1 MAQLAFEPIDRALLD
16 GEFGPAA
23 AAAMRL
29 LRRYG
34 AVLGAETFVSIQS
47 AHIDGCLYHGPS
59 SIDFVRRFADLAGQ
73 VRVPTTLNVAAVDV
87 LHPGWH
93 QGDPDI
99 IDAQQELTRLH
110 EALGCLATLTCA
122 PYQRMI
128 QPLQGEHVAWAES
141 NAIVFANS
149 VLGARTDR
157 YGDFT
162 DLCAALTGRVPY
174 VGLHRPENRL
184 ATLIVV
190 VPDRQACGMPG
201 DLYFACLGYVL
212 GKSAIGQVP
221 AIVNLASATRD
232 ELKALGASAASSGA
246 LALFHVVGL
255 TPEAPTL
262 AAVTDGRE
270 ATLPSIRVT
279 AADLHDAL
287 ARLCPLD
294 AGEPIAAVCLGTPHF
309 SIDEFMRLAE
319 CVRATGASATVEVYV
334 STSREIEAEV
344 RSRADLACLFDF
356 GIRIVVDT
364 CTYLAPVVR
373 ETQGAIATNSGKW
386 AHYGPGNL
394 KRRVGLM
401 TMERCVRAAIA
412 GEVVPA

>member
-149 VLGARTDR
+149 VLGARTAPACR
-157 YGDFT
+157 RHAARSGRSEPPQPLQYGAT
-162 DLCAALTGRVPY
+162 APARSQTAQ
-174 VGLHRPENRL
+174 LHECN
-184 ATLIVV
+184 
-190 VPDRQACGMPG
+190 
-201 DLYFACLGYVL
+201 
-212 GKSAIGQVP
+212 
-221 AIVNLASATRD
+221 
-232 ELKALGASAASSGA
+232 SAAS
-246 LALFHVVGL
+246 
-255 TPEAPTL
+255 
-262 AAVTDGRE
+262 R
-270 ATLPSIRVT
+270 
-279 AADLHDAL
+279 
-287 ARLCPLD
+287 AR
-294 AGEPIAAVCLGTPHF
+294 
-309 SIDEFMRLAE
+309 
-319 CVRATGASATVEVYV
+319 TGAWPCHRAVA
-334 STSREIEAEV
+334 AEV
-344 RSRADLACLFDF
+344 
-356 GIRIVVDT
+356 G
-364 CTYLAPVVR
+364 
-373 ETQGAIATNSGKW
+373 
-386 AHYGPGNL
+386 
-394 KRRVGLM
+394 
-401 TMERCVRAAIA
+401 
-412 GEVVPA
+412 